1 MRGAQAGQ
9 FGQGLIVVGAIG
21 VALNII
27 MLSLDWIAFD
37 DRSNTESLLLLVS
50 ILGVLAGGW
59 LLRSPR
65 AALAGVLAGILFGS
79 LFLFAAA
86 CFAWLK
92 SGYFFPTRSRLL
104 LRVSLAALVSSAALM
119 ALSELR
125 RRRAHA
131 RVP

>member
-1 MRGAQAGQ
+1 MG
-9 FGQGLIVVGAIG
+9 
-21 VALNII
+21 
-27 MLSLDWIAFD
+27 
-37 DRSNTESLLLLVS
+37 
-50 ILGVLAGGW
+50 AGGW

-104 LRVSLAALVSSAALM
+104 LRVSLAAVVTSAALM
-119 ALSELR
+119 AVS
-125 RRRAHA
+125 
-131 RVP
+131 